1 MGMRVLVVDDDE
13 KIRKIVAAYL
23 KSGGYEVEG
32 AKDGLAA
39 LELARKYRPDV
50 ILLDIMLPLLDGW
63 RVCQEIRKG
72 SEVPIIMLSACDE
85 EADRVKGLDIGA
97 DDYVAK
103 PFSPLE
109 LMARIKAVLRRTGA
123 EADGNNKSATL
134 QVGDLFLD
142 RLSYS
147 LKVKG
152 EPVELTPTEYSI
164 METLMISPDQVFT
177 RIQLIE
183 KVQGASYEGYERT
196 FDSHIKNLRKKI
208 EVDPAKPHYIK
219 TVFGVGY
226 KLAGEENA

>member
-1 MGMRVLVVDDDE
+1 MRVLVVDDDE

-23 KSGGYEVEG
+23 KSGGYEVEV
-32 AKDGLAA
+32 AKDGLEA
-39 LELARKYRPDV
+39 LDSAKKYQPDV
-50 ILLDIMLPLLDGW
+50 ILLDIMLPHVDGW
-63 RVCQEIRKG
+63 RVCREIRKS

-109 LMARIKAVLRRTGA
+109 LMARIKAVLRRTGP
-123 EADGNNKSATL
+123 EAADNNKGNTL
-134 QVGDLFLD
+134 KVGELLID
-142 RLSYS
+142 RLSHG

-152 EPVELTPTEYSI
+152 ATVELTPTEYSI
-164 METLMISPDQVFT
+164 METLMSAPDQVFT
-177 RIQLIE
+177 RLQLIE
-183 KVQGASYEGYERT
+183 RVQGSTYDGYERT

-208 EVDPAKPHYIK
+208 ETNPAKPRHIK

-226 KLAGEENA
+226 KMAGEDNA

>member
-1 MGMRVLVVDDDE
+1 MRVLVVDDDE
-13 KIRKIVAAYL
+13 KIRKIVSAYL
-23 KSGGYEVEG
+23 KSGGYDVEV
-32 AKDGLAA
+32 AKDGIEA
-39 LELARKYRPDV
+39 LDVAKKYKPDV
-50 ILLDIMLPLLDGW
+50 MLLDIMLPRVDGW
-63 RVCQEIRKG
+63 RVCREIRKD

-85 EADRVKGLDIGA
+85 ETDRVKGLDIGA

-123 EADGNNKSATL
+123 EAADNNKSSLL
-134 QVGDLFLD
+134 QVGELSLD
-142 RLSYS
+142 RLSYC

-152 EPVELTPTEYSI
+152 APVELTPTEYSI
-164 METLMISPDQVFT
+164 METLMASPDQVFT
-177 RIQLIE
+177 RLQLIE

-208 EVDPAKPHYIK
+208 EAVPAKPRYIK

-226 KLAGEENA
+226 KLADEKNA